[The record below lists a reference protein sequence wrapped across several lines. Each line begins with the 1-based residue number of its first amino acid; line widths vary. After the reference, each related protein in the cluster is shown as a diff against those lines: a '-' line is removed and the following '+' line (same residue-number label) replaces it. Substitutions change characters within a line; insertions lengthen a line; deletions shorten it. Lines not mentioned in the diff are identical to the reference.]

1 MLNPS
6 SACRDAPPG
15 SSFVSGRSIPY
26 PLSCTFAQRIGHS
39 LMTPWRRSSG
49 CAIGTLTWFL
59 VAYCRAGTSVA
70 LNRHRGR
77 GQPASRGPHSRH
89 VRIGQADAL

>member
-39 LMTPWRRSSG
+39 LMTP
-49 CAIGTLTWFL
+49 
-59 VAYCRAGTSVA
+59 
-70 LNRHRGR
+70 
-77 GQPASRGPHSRH
+77 
-89 VRIGQADAL
+89 